1 MGLLVWAF
9 SCSYSN
15 AQTTTT
21 CTSTQYQSTDGTIN
35 PLTGDTCFDSA
46 NQTVVPMLDLLDLAK
61 PGGIT
66 HRQTGTSESYLA
78 YFDGYQIVW
87 RYTGDT
93 WSATQAVTQALVG
106 AGLLVDGYTAT
117 FDYLNQ
123 ETNTISGNCMAPK
136 VNGVCIDTL
145 TLTVK
150 AYNSNGVQ
158 IYYDTYDYSQA
169 VTNGW
174 TVEQITSYAPTS
186 LVPGVD
192 IASVSVDFYGIDNG
206 YWRGLY
212 GPRVKN
218 FVGSLIV
225 SQDQCTVNP
234 LYDPSCP
241 GYAAAW
247 ATQQYNTQCS
257 ANPLYDPGCPG
268 YTTANY
274 NYQCSIN
281 PTGDPSCPDY
291 YVEMCRK
298 DPLYDAGCIGYD
310 TAYFEQQCGLDP
322 QYDTSCIGY
331 IDLAGNDTNTT
342 VLDPVVD
349 DIVNNTDFT
358 DTLTLSTVEPE
369 VIDTVETQ
377 TFVDDTTV
385 FDVPEETAAT
395 AAQDLED
402 SIEAEIAQLE
412 SEAGTG
418 ETVQEDDIEKEIAE
432 LESTASC
439 NPEKDDN
446 CTVEENT
453 VEELAEVDTTENET
467 GVAAAGESSTGETV
481 QKDDIE
487 KEIAAL
493 KKEAE
498 AKEEA
503 VLDPVQ
509 SKREKIKELVQ
520 LKGQSL
526 AEQMS
531 VAANIE
537 VQVQLQNR
545 LLAIIGFVPDWSKL
559 NKNELDGGQLQAEA
573 NLKGGRIVDHQFAR
587 WFLNDAGFAALED
600 LQYNLG
606 SN

>member
-46 NQTVVPMLDLLDLAK
+46 NQTVVDV
-61 PGGIT
+61 IT
-66 HRQTGTSESYLA
+66 TTDFNKSSGSSYQGCDIVQTPLGPACDKMILFSY
-78 YFDGYQIVW
+78 
-87 RYTGDT
+87 TPDT
-93 WSATQAVTQALVG
+93 WSVTQAINQALLG
-106 AGLLVDGYTAT
+106 AGLIVDGYTST
-117 FDYLNQ
+117 FEYKNE
-123 ETNTISGNCMAPK
+123 ETNSINGSCQAAT
-136 VNGVCIDTL
+136 VNGLCMDTL
-145 TLTVK
+145 TLTIK
-150 AYNSNGVQ
+150 AYDSNGVQ
-158 IYYDTYDYSQA
+158 ILNDTYDYSQYL
-169 VTNGW
+169 TNGW

-192 IASVSVDFYGIDNG
+192 LASVSVDIYGIDNG
-206 YWRGLY
+206 YWRGVY

-218 FVGSLIV
+218 FVGSIIV
-225 SQDQCTVNP
+225 SQDQCTINP
-234 LYDPSCP
+234 LYDPSCS

-247 ATQQYNTQCS
+247 ATQQYNTQC
-257 ANPLYDPGCPG
+257 AATPLYDPGCPG

-291 YVEMCRK
+291 YVAMCQK

-310 TAYFEQQCGLDP
+310 AAYFEQQCSLDP
-322 QYDTSCIGY
+322 QYDTNCIGY
-331 IDLAGNDTNTT
+331 VDLAGNDTNTT

-377 TFVDDTTV
+377 TFVEDTTM

-439 NPEKDDN
+439 DPEKDDN

-453 VEELAEVDTTENET
+453 VEELAEVDTTESET
-467 GVAAAGESSTGETV
+467 GVAAAGESGTGETV
-481 QKDDIE
+481 QEDDIE

-531 VAANIE
+531 IAANIE

-559 NKNELDGGQLQAEA
+559 NKNELDGGQLQAEV
-573 NLKGGRIVDHQFAR
+573 NLKGGRIVDHQFSR
-587 WFLNDAGFAALED
+587 WFLNDAGFAAFED

>member
-1 MGLLVWAF
+1 MILF
-9 SCSYSN
+9 S
-15 AQTTTT
+15 
-21 CTSTQYQSTDGTIN
+21 
-35 PLTGDTCFDSA
+35 
-46 NQTVVPMLDLLDLAK
+46 
-61 PGGIT
+61 
-66 HRQTGTSESYLA
+66 
-78 YFDGYQIVW
+78 
-87 RYTGDT
+87 YTPDT
-93 WSATQAVTQALVG
+93 WSVTQAINQALLG
-106 AGLLVDGYTAT
+106 TGLIVDGYTSTFEYKNEAT
-117 FDYLNQ
+117 NSINGSCQ
-123 ETNTISGNCMAPK
+123 AAT
-136 VNGVCIDTL
+136 VNGLCMDTL
-145 TLTVK
+145 TLTIK
-150 AYNSNGVQ
+150 AYDSNGVQ
-158 IYYDTYDYSQA
+158 ILNDTYDYSQYL
-169 VTNGW
+169 TNGW

-186 LVPGVD
+186 LVPGVYL
-192 IASVSVDFYGIDNG
+192 ASVSVDIYGIDNG
-206 YWRGLY
+206 YWRGVY

-218 FVGSLIV
+218 FVGSIIV
-225 SQDQCTVNP
+225 SQDQCTINP
-234 LYDPSCP
+234 LYDPSCS

-247 ATQQYNTQCS
+247 ATQQYNTQC
-257 ANPLYDPGCPG
+257 AATPLYDPGCPG

-291 YVEMCRK
+291 YVAMCQK

-310 TAYFEQQCGLDP
+310 AAYFEQQCSLDP
-322 QYDTSCIGY
+322 QYDTNCIGY
-331 IDLAGNDTNTT
+331 VDLAGNDTNTT

-377 TFVDDTTV
+377 TFVEDTTM

-412 SEAGTG
+412 SEAGIG

-439 NPEKDDN
+439 DPEKDDN
-446 CTVEENT
+446 CTVEEKT
-453 VEELAEVDTTENET
+453 VEELAEVDTTESET
-467 GVAAAGESSTGETV
+467 GVAAAGESGTGETV
-481 QKDDIE
+481 QEDDIE

-531 VAANIE
+531 IAANIE

-587 WFLNDAGFAALED
+587 WFLNDAGFAAFED